1 MSRYGMVIDLSLCT
15 GCQTCVIACQ
25 MNNNQRPGIA
35 WSKVDFIEKGRYPEG
50 DRFALPHA
58 CMHCENAPCVQAC
71 PTSASVQRADGIV
84 TVDYNACMACGAC
97 LMVCPYGARSIS
109 FKEEWNLGAEAGAPY
124 EVYGTPH
131 VDVAEKCI
139 FCADRVDA
147 DLEPHCVNACPQAA
161 RIFGD
166 LDDPA
171 SPASLYIQEHEA
183 EALRGTALHY
193 VKGDHEFSL
202 REELLTNVSEV
213 PNIMLSETGSS
224 SPAGEPQD
232 PNVGAIAAAAVGV
245 AAVGAAAGFAA
256 GSSHG
261 KKKAA
266 AMAEKDGE

>member
-1 MSRYGMVIDLSLCT
+1 MWSDLFML
-15 GCQTCVIACQ
+15 
-25 MNNNQRPGIA
+25 
-35 WSKVDFIEKGRYPEG
+35 
-50 DRFALPHA
+50 
-58 CMHCENAPCVQAC
+58 
-71 PTSASVQRADGIV
+71 
-84 TVDYNACMACGAC
+84 
-97 LMVCPYGARSIS
+97 
-109 FKEEWNLGAEAGAPY
+109 
-124 EVYGTPH
+124 
-131 VDVAEKCI
+131 
-139 FCADRVDA
+139 
-147 DLEPHCVNACPQAA
+147 
-161 RIFGD
+161 
-166 LDDPA
+166 
-171 SPASLYIQEHEA
+171 
-183 EALRGTALHY
+183 ALHY